1 MTPSS
6 LQRDAADYETLR
18 SAALRSDVSQ
28 GQILLPRGLAA
39 WLTEAAAPPPRQR
52 LTNEA
57 SHAVDASRHGS
68 LPAAFASIVL
78 RLTREASHA

>member
-1 MTPSS
+1 MIPAS

-18 SAALRSDVSQ
+18 SAVQLGDISR
-28 GQILLPRGLAA
+28 GQALLPRGLAA
-39 WLTEAAAPPPRQR
+39 WLTEASAPPRRR
-52 LTNEA
+52 LPNEA
-57 SHAVDASRHGS
+57 SHAVGASRHGS

>member
-1 MTPSS
+1 MTPAS

-18 SAALRSDVSQ
+18 SAALRSDLSQ
-28 GQILLPRGLAA
+28 GQALLPRGLAA
-39 WLTEAAAPPPRQR
+39 WLTEASAPPRRWLP
-52 LTNEA
+52 TH
-57 SHAVDASRHGS
+57 SVGASRHGS